1 MSKKTDRRAELE
13 LSGIRATRPRVDK
26 SRPPARQTQF
36 NPAALMSGVTCL
48 LVAILVLMNLDA
60 IAGYINRPVTKVRM
74 ENQWQWVQETEV
86 RRVVAT
92 YMGQG
97 FFAFDVNALKQDLER
112 HPWVRQAAVARVWPD
127 SIALRLEEEVA
138 IARWQEEQLLSQ
150 QGEIF
155 APPVTSAHAAL
166 PRLSGP
172 ELSQVQ
178 VMRQYQ
184 LLNEVLFPAG
194 LRLTGLHLS
203 ARGSWQLEINERIK
217 VVAGRQQILPRINRF
232 IRFYEQRPALEQE
245 AISAVDLRYDNGLAV
260 SRSGDSLSG
269 VAAR

>member
-1 MSKKTDRRAELE
+1 MNMKTHKRAEME
-13 LSGIRATRPRVDK
+13 LSGIRATRPRVVK
-26 SRPPARQTQF
+26 SRPVARQSQF
-36 NPAALMSGVTCL
+36 KPANL
-48 LVAILVLMNLDA
+48 LGAIVSLAMAILVLVNLDA
-60 IAGYINRPVTKVRM
+60 IGGYVNRPVSKVRM
-74 ENQWQWVQETEV
+74 ENQWQWVEESDI
-86 RRVVAT
+86 RRIVAG

-97 FFAFDVNALKQDLER
+97 FFAFDVNTLKQDLEQ

-127 SIALRLEEEVA
+127 TVALRLEEKVA
-138 IARWQEEQLLSQ
+138 IARWQEGALLSQ

-155 APPVTSAHAAL
+155 APPAIAEHAGL

-172 ELSQVQ
+172 EQSQIQ

-194 LRLTGLHLS
+194 LRLTGLQLS
-203 ARGSWQLEINERIK
+203 SRGSWELEINEQIT
-217 VVAGRQQILPRINRF
+217 VAAGREQVLERINRF
-232 IRFYEQRPALEQE
+232 IAFYEQRPATEKE

-260 SRSGDSLSG
+260 ARSEQALSG